1 MSAEHEPTGQA
12 PGDLVPEPP
21 EDVGFTPLDRAI
33 VWLGK
38 KLSLVFAL
46 IAVVSLYEIVRRYL
60 FNSPTLWVHETVTFA
75 GATLFVLGGLYA
87 LATDKHVRIVL
98 VYDSMSPAVQRWLR
112 VVHHLLGLL
121 FSSLLLYAS
130 WFMAQSAVV
139 APWGGWRL
147 ETSGSAWNPPFPA
160 LLKVVIFV
168 AVVILTLQF
177 LLHLIRDLRNK
188 TKPSQA
194 SDDKGERN
202 V

>member
-1 MSAEHEPTGQA
+1 MSAENQPTG
-12 PGDLVPEPP
+12 PESGDLIPETV
-21 EDVGFTPLDRAI
+21 EDVGFTRLDRGI

-60 FNSPTLWVHETVTFA
+60 FNAPTLWVHETVTFA

-98 VYDSMSPAVQRWLR
+98 VYDAVSPAVQRWLR
-112 VVHHLLGLL
+112 VLHHLLGLL

-130 WFMAQSAVV
+130 WFMAKSAVV

-160 LLKVVIFV
+160 LLKVIIFV

-177 LLHLIRDLRNK
+177 VLHLFRDLRN
-188 TKPSQA
+188 TGATTTTSGTEG
-194 SDDKGERN
+194 DTD